1 MAHRCLC
8 CGVLTDALDHPS
20 GDYLRRHLERRERQQ
35 EGTATAGTMVAVESK
50 QVVDP
55 ETSGNVTRHAVMGG
69 RGSPHLPAV
78 VDQFT
83 RFQSEKAA

>member
-20 GDYLRRHLERRERQQ
+20 GDYLRRHLERR
-35 EGTATAGTMVAVESK
+35 TATAGTMVAVESK

>member
-1 MAHRCLC
+1 MLWTTQAAI
-8 CGVLTDALDHPS
+8 TS
-20 GDYLRRHLERRERQQ
+20 GDTWNDANASRKGRRQPER
-35 EGTATAGTMVAVESK
+35 MVAVESK

-83 RFQSEKAA
+83 GFQSEKAA